1 MQNQSLTGLMGE
13 YISRKDLLSA
23 LEGGEITNINVNDEL
38 RTLEMNV
45 VFPAIVEIS
54 IIETACDC
62 IKNSIGLR
70 SVVITPQF
78 KTEPVEK
85 PVHEKPSLKKPDE
98 IKRLYPDL
106 PICEKSMQPLLGN
119 LIRRKP
125 TPIKDIS
132 FMDGSVVVWGEVFSY
147 SEKTTKNGG
156 KKIIL
161 FSVTDYTGSYKVK
174 VFKEVDTCRMLS
186 KKLKN
191 GASVIV
197 KGDISSDKFIK
208 GYYID
213 AGAITLVDVVSLNDN
228 MEEKRIELHLHT
240 NMSSF
245 DGIASAEKL
254 VKRAAAWG
262 HKAVAITDHGVVQ
275 AFPEAAAAGKAAKI
289 KIIYGIEAYFVDDTD
304 PLNAGTGFE
313 KLTAYHMVILVKNLI
328 GLKNL
333 YKLVTKSNL
342 EYFYRKPRIPKSVL
356 INYREGLLLGSA
368 CEAGQLFT
376 AVLNKKSFEEQ
387 LDIAGFYDYLEI
399 MPSGNNEFLLRDETV
414 RSEEDLEKITLEI
427 VKIGEALGKPVV
439 ATGDVHFLD
448 EKDKVFR
455 EVLMTAK
462 GFTDAQYQ
470 PPLYF
475 RTTQDML
482 DEFAYLGKEKAFETV
497 VINPGIIND
506 MIEVI
511 SPLKD
516 GTYPPKIEGSNE
528 SLNEMCIRNTKQLYG
543 DPLPDYVEYR
553 LEKELKSI
561 IKNNFAVMYVIAQK
575 LVKYSE
581 ENGYYVGSRG
591 SVGSSFVAF
600 AAGISEVNP
609 LEPHYICKNCKHSEF
624 FLDGSVGSGYDLTP
638 KNCPV
643 CGNAMQRDGH
653 DIPFETFLGFNG
665 EKQPDID
672 LNFSGEFQNQAHKFT
687 EEMFGSSNCFKAG
700 TIGTIADKTAYG
712 FVKKWLE
719 AKGETV
725 TEAEE
730 ERLVQGCVGVK
741 RTTGQH
747 PGGMVV
753 VPDYME
759 AEDFTPIQHPAE
771 DADKGTRTTHFDF
784 NALHDTILKLDILGH
799 DVPTFYKMLEDLTG
813 IKVSDVDVCDPKIFE
828 LMLSPAPLGVTA
840 KDIDCETGT
849 LSIPEMGTPF
859 VRQLLLDAKP
869 RCFADLLQVSGLS
882 HGTDVWSGNAQE
894 LIQNK
899 TCTISDVIGTR
910 DSIMVYLIHKGMPP
924 ETAFEIMEIVRK
936 GKAKEKLTDTHK
948 AAMLSCN
955 VPQWYINSC
964 LKIKYMFPK
973 AHAAAYVIGAL
984 RLAWYKIYRPIEYY
998 ATYMT
1003 IRGEDLDVVTIMEGR
1018 KMVKALLNKL
1028 TSIEGNKL
1036 SQKEENILV
1045 SMQVVNEMMAR
1056 GIEFLPVD
1064 LYKSDSKKYLIED
1077 GKIRLPFSSLGG
1089 AGVNAA
1095 DALGNARNDG
1105 EGEFISIDDLQRRSG
1120 VSKTVIAALESAGA
1134 LVNLN
1139 QSTQISFFDK
1149 F

>member
-1 MQNQSLTGLMGE
+1 MQNRSLTELMGE
-13 YISRKDLLSA
+13 YISRKDLLTA
-23 LEGGEITNINVNDEL
+23 LEGGEITNINANDEL
-38 RTLEMNV
+38 RTLEMDV
-45 VFPAIVEIS
+45 IFPAYVDSQVIKASCE
-54 IIETACDC
+54 C
-62 IKNSIGLR
+62 IKNAVGLHSVSIL
-70 SVVITPQF
+70 PQY
-78 KTEPVEK
+78 KAEPEK
-85 PVHEKPSLKKPDE
+85 KKEPKKAAEKS
-98 IKRLYPDL
+98 RMFADL
-106 PICEKSMQPLLGN
+106 PICEKNAQPLLGSM
-119 LIRRKP
+119 IRRKP

-132 FMDGSVVVWGEVFSY
+132 YMDGNVVVWGEVFSH

-161 FSVTDYTGSYKVK
+161 FKITDYTGSYTVK
-174 VFKEVDTCRMLS
+174 IFKDIADCKLLS

-191 GASVIV
+191 GVSVII
-197 KGDISSDKFIK
+197 KGDISSDKYIK
-208 GYYID
+208 GYYIE
-213 AGAITLVDVVSLNDN
+213 ASSVTLVDVIAEKDDAK
-228 MEEKRIELHLHT
+228 EKRIELHLHT

-245 DGIASAEKL
+245 DGVSSAEKL
-254 VKRAAAWG
+254 IKRAAAWG

-275 AFPEAAAAGKAAKI
+275 AFPEAAMAGKAAKI
-289 KIIYGIEAYFVDDTD
+289 KIIYGMEAYFVDDMD
-304 PLNAGTGFE
+304 PSQTGTEFE
-313 KLTAYHMVILVKNLI
+313 KLTAYHLIILVKDLT

-333 YKLVTKSNL
+333 YKLITKSNL
-342 EYFYRKPRIPKSVL
+342 DYFYRKPRIPKSELVKF
-356 INYREGLLLGSA
+356 REGLILGSA

-376 AVLNKKSFEEQ
+376 AVLNKKSLEEQ
-387 LDIAGFYDYLEI
+387 LEIARFYDYLEI
-399 MPSGNNEFLLRDETV
+399 MPKGNNQFLIRE
-414 RSEEDLEKITLEI
+414 EI
-427 VKIGEALGKPVV
+427 VKGEKDLERINLEILALGEKLGKPVV

-462 GFTDAQYQ
+462 GFKDASEQA
-470 PPLYF
+470 PLYF
-475 RTTQDML
+475 RTTQNML
-482 DEFAYLGKEKAFETV
+482 DEFSYLGDEAAYRV
-497 VINPGIIND
+497 VIENPNKIND
-506 MIEVI
+506 MTQEII
-511 SPLKD
+511 PIRD
-516 GTYPPKIEGSNE
+516 GTYPPKIEGADRDLTE
-528 SLNEMCIRNTKQLYG
+528 ICHCRTKQLYG
-543 DPLPDYVEYR
+543 DPIPDYVSER

-561 IKNNFAVMYVIAQK
+561 IKNGFAVMYIIAQK
-575 LVKYSE
+575 LVKNSE

-609 LEPHYICKNCKHSEF
+609 LEPHYLCTNCKHSEF
-624 FLDGSVGSGYDLTP
+624 ILDGSVGSGFDLP
-638 KNCPV
+638 AKNCPV
-643 CGNAMQRDGH
+643 CGSVMLRDGH
-653 DIPFETFLGFNG
+653 DIPFETFLGFKG

-672 LNFSGEFQNQAHKFT
+672 LNFSGEYQTQAHKFT
-687 EEMFGSSNCFKAG
+687 EEIFGSSNCFKAG

-719 AKGETV
+719 IKGETV

-759 AEDFTPIQHPAE
+759 AEDFTPIQHPAD
-771 DADKGTRTTHFDF
+771 DADKGTKTTHFDF
-784 NALHDTILKLDILGH
+784 HALHDTILKLDILGH

-813 IKVSDVDVCDPKIFE
+813 IKVTDVDVCDPKIFE
-828 LMLSPAPLGVTA
+828 LMLSPEPLGVTA
-840 KDIDCETGT
+840 KDIECETGT

-859 VRQLLLDAKP
+859 VRQMLLDAKP
-869 RCFADLLQVSGLS
+869 KCFSDLLQISGLS
-882 HGTDVWSGNAQE
+882 HGTDVWLGNAQE

-910 DSIMVYLIHKGMPP
+910 DSIMVYLIHKGLEPGM
-924 ETAFEIMEIVRK
+924 AFEIMEIVRK
-936 GKAKEKLTDTHK
+936 GKAKEKLTEAHK
-948 AAMLSCN
+948 AAMLENN

-973 AHAAAYVIGAL
+973 AHAAAYVIAAL
-984 RLAWYKIYRPIEYY
+984 RLAWYKIYKPIEYY

-1003 IRGEDLDVVTIMEGR
+1003 VRGEDLDVVAIMGGR
-1018 KMVKALLNKL
+1018 KKVKALLNKL
-1028 TSIEGNKL
+1028 TSVEGNKL

-1064 LYKSDSKKYLIED
+1064 LYKSDSKKYLIEN

-1089 AGVNAA
+1089 AGINAA
-1095 DALGNARNDG
+1095 DALGKARKDG
-1105 EGEFISIDDLQRRSG
+1105 EGEFMSVDDLQRRSG
-1120 VSKTVIAALESAGA
+1120 VSKTVIAALETAGA
-1134 LVNLN
+1134 LAGLN

-1149 F
+1149 L